1 MENEQ
6 RNDPEYHA
14 ARKRVEARMGFYVHL
29 AVYVVVNAILVTI
42 NLVKSDSPADWW
54 FYWPLLGWGIGI
66 AFHAFKVFGN
76 RGGDSLKER
85 WVERETEKEMHR
97 RQGT

>member
-6 RNDPEYHA
+6 RNDPEYQA
-14 ARKRVEARMGFYVHL
+14 ARKRVEARMGFWVHL
-29 AVYVVVNAILVTI
+29 AVYVVVNAILVAV
-42 NLVKSDSPADWW
+42 NLLTKPENLW

-66 AFHAFKVFGN
+66 AFHALKVFGG
-76 RGGDSLKER
+76 RGGSSLTER
-85 WVERETEKEMHR
+85 WIERQTEKEMHR